1 MANFKYKAINSEG
14 QRIEGSQS
22 ADSESQVR
30 EMLLSNQ
37 YYPLSIEKEN
47 SKNKSSFSFDRK
59 VKLKDIAVFCRQFY
73 VMLDSGLSIG
83 KTLNI
88 LIEQGEKPKLREA
101 LIGVNSDIKRG
112 ETLASSMG
120 KRKDVFPKLL
130 TSMIDAGERSGN
142 LDIILKRMAE
152 YYEKET
158 KIRGKIKSAMIYPI
172 VLGVVAIIAITF
184 ILTFVMPTFVQMFEE
199 NNVELPMS
207 TKMVL
212 GTSKMLGKYGV
223 IFFLVLVIGIILL
236 GKYLKGEE
244 GQYKLSVI
252 NLKLPVIKKLTQK
265 IVVSRFTRTM
275 GIVSSSGM
283 SLVTSL
289 EIVASV
295 VGNKIAEK
303 ELLKVKE
310 KVLKGEGLGDSIMN
324 IKIFPPML
332 ASMVKVGEEAGSL
345 DSILDKTADFYDD
358 ELEREIQTATA
369 LIEPVMIVIMGVIIG
384 FLLISILTP
393 MFKMYKLHI
402 ILRRKTNEYKKTK

>member
-1 MANFKYKAINSEG
+1 MAIFKYKAINSEG

-47 SKNKSSFSFDRK
+47 SKSKSSFSFNRK

-83 KTLNI
+83 KALNI
-88 LIEQGEKPKLREA
+88 LIEQGEKPKIREA
-101 LIGVNSDIKRG
+101 LIGVNGDLKRG
-112 ETLASSMG
+112 ETLANSMR
-120 KRKDVFPKLL
+120 KRKDVFPNLL

-199 NNVELPMS
+199 NNVDLPTS

-212 GTSKMLGKYGV
+212 GTSKMLGKYGII
-223 IFFLVLVIGIILL
+223 IFLILVTAIILL
-236 GKYLKGEE
+236 GKYLKSEE
-244 GQYKLSVI
+244 GQYKLSII
-252 NLKLPVIKKLTQK
+252 NLKIPVIKKLTQK
-265 IVVSRFTRTM
+265 IIVSRFTRTM

-310 KVLKGEGLGDSIMN
+310 KVLKGEGLGDSIMK

-369 LIEPVMIVIMGVIIG
+369 LIEPAMIVLMGVIIG
-384 FLLISILTP
+384 FLLIAILTP
-393 MFKMYKLHI
+393 MFKMYNSI
-402 ILRRKTNEYKKTK
+402 G

>member
-14 QRIEGSQS
+14 QRVEGSQS

-47 SKNKSSFSFDRK
+47 SKNKISFSFNRK

-83 KTLNI
+83 KALNI
-88 LIEQGEKPKLREA
+88 LIEQGEKPKIREA
-101 LIGVNSDIKRG
+101 LIGVNGDLKRG
-112 ETLASSMG
+112 ETLASSMR
-120 KRKDVFPKLL
+120 KRKDVFPNLL

-142 LDIILKRMAE
+142 LDIILKRMSE

-199 NNVELPMS
+199 NNVDLPMS

-212 GTSKMLGKYGV
+212 GTSKMLGKYGII
-223 IFFLVLVIGIILL
+223 IFLILVTAIILL
-236 GKYLKGEE
+236 GKYLKSEE
-244 GQYKLSVI
+244 GQYKLSII
-252 NLKLPVIKKLTQK
+252 NLKIPVIKKLTQK
-265 IVVSRFTRTM
+265 IIVSRFTRTM

-310 KVLKGEGLGDSIMN
+310 KVLKGEGLGDSIMK

-369 LIEPVMIVIMGVIIG
+369 LIEPAMIVVMGIIIG

-393 MFKMYKLHI
+393 MFKMYNSI
-402 ILRRKTNEYKKTK
+402 G

>member
-47 SKNKSSFSFDRK
+47 SKNKSSFSFNRK

-83 KTLNI
+83 KALNI
-88 LIEQGEKPKLREA
+88 LIEQGEKPKIREA
-101 LIGVNSDIKRG
+101 LIGVNGDLKRG
-112 ETLASSMG
+112 ETLASSMR
-120 KRKDVFPKLL
+120 KRKDVFPNLL

-142 LDIILKRMAE
+142 LDIILKRMSE

-199 NNVELPMS
+199 NNVDLPMS

-212 GTSKMLGKYGV
+212 GTSKMLGKYGII
-223 IFFLVLVIGIILL
+223 IFLILVTAIILL
-236 GKYLKGEE
+236 GKYLKSEE
-244 GQYKLSVI
+244 GQYKLSII
-252 NLKLPVIKKLTQK
+252 NLKIPVIKKLTQK
-265 IVVSRFTRTM
+265 IIVSRFTRTM

-310 KVLKGEGLGDSIMN
+310 KVLKGEGLGDSIMK

-369 LIEPVMIVIMGVIIG
+369 LIEPAMIVVMGIIIG

-393 MFKMYKLHI
+393 MFKMYNSI
-402 ILRRKTNEYKKTK
+402 S

>member
-1 MANFKYKAINSEG
+1 MAIFKYKAINSEG

-22 ADSESQVR
+22 ADSESQIR

-47 SKNKSSFSFDRK
+47 SKSKKSFSFNSK

-83 KTLNI
+83 KALNI
-88 LIEQGEKPKLREA
+88 LIEQGEKPKIREA
-101 LIGVNSDIKRG
+101 LIGVNGDLKRG
-112 ETLASSMG
+112 ETLANSMR
-120 KRKDVFPKLL
+120 KRKDVFPNLL

-199 NNVELPMS
+199 NNVDLPTS

-212 GTSKMLGKYGV
+212 GTSKMLGKYGII
-223 IFFLVLVIGIILL
+223 IFLILVTAIILL
-236 GKYLKGEE
+236 GKYLKSEE

-252 NLKLPVIKKLTQK
+252 NLKIPVIKKLTQK
-265 IVVSRFTRTM
+265 IIVSRFTRTM

-332 ASMVKVGEEAGSL
+332 ASMVKIGEEAGSL

-358 ELEREIQTATA
+358 ELEREIKTATA
-369 LIEPVMIVIMGVIIG
+369 LIEPSMIVLMGIIIG

-393 MFKMYKLHI
+393 MFKMYNSI
-402 ILRRKTNEYKKTK
+402 S

>member
-1 MANFKYKAINSEG
+1 MAIFKYKAINSEG

-22 ADSESQVR
+22 ADSESQIR

-47 SKNKSSFSFDRK
+47 SKSKKSFSFNSK

-83 KTLNI
+83 KALNI
-88 LIEQGEKPKLREA
+88 LIEQCEKPKLREA
-101 LIGVNSDIKRG
+101 LIGVNGELKRG
-112 ETLASSMG
+112 ETLASSMR
-120 KRKDVFPKLL
+120 KRKDVFPNLL

-199 NNVELPMS
+199 NNVDLPMS

-212 GTSKMLGKYGV
+212 GTSKMLGKYGII
-223 IFFLVLVIGIILL
+223 IFLILVTAITLL
-236 GKYLKGEE
+236 GKYLKSEE
-244 GQYKLSVI
+244 GQYKLSSI
-252 NLKLPVIKKLTQK
+252 NLKIPVIKKLTQK
-265 IVVSRFTRTM
+265 IIVSRFTRTM

-283 SLVTSL
+283 SLVTSI

-295 VGNKIAEK
+295 VGNKIAER

-332 ASMVKVGEEAGSL
+332 ASMVKIGEEAGSL

-358 ELEREIQTATA
+358 ELEREIKTATA
-369 LIEPVMIVIMGVIIG
+369 LIEPSMIVLMGIIIG

-393 MFKMYKLHI
+393 MFKMYNSI
-402 ILRRKTNEYKKTK
+402 S

>member
-47 SKNKSSFSFDRK
+47 SKNKISFSFNRK
-59 VKLKDIAVFCRQFY
+59 VKLKDIAIFCRQFY

-83 KTLNI
+83 KALNI
-88 LIEQGEKPKLREA
+88 LIEQGEKPKVREA
-101 LIGVNSDIKRG
+101 LIGVNGDLKRG
-112 ETLASSMG
+112 ETLANSMR
-120 KRKDVFPKLL
+120 KRKDVFPNLL

-199 NNVELPMS
+199 NNVDLPMS

-212 GTSKMLGKYGV
+212 GTSKMLGKYGII
-223 IFFLVLVIGIILL
+223 IFLILVTAIILL
-236 GKYLKGEE
+236 GKYLKSEE
-244 GQYKLSVI
+244 GQYKLSII
-252 NLKLPVIKKLTQK
+252 NLKIPVIKKLTQK
-265 IVVSRFTRTM
+265 IIVSRFTRTM

-369 LIEPVMIVIMGVIIG
+369 LIEPAMIVVMGIIIG

-393 MFKMYKLHI
+393 MFKMYNSI
-402 ILRRKTNEYKKTK
+402 G

>member
-212 GTSKMLGKYGV
+212 GTSKMLGKYGI
-223 IFFLVLVIGIILL
+223 IFFLVLVIEIILL
-236 GKYLKGEE
+236 GKYLKSEE

-252 NLKLPVIKKLTQK
+252 NLKLPLIKKLTQK

-369 LIEPVMIVIMGVIIG
+369 LIEPAMIVIMGVIIG

-393 MFKMYKLHI
+393 MFKMYNSI
-402 ILRRKTNEYKKTK
+402 S

>member
-22 ADSESQVR
+22 ADSENQIR

-47 SKNKSSFSFDRK
+47 SKSKKSFSFNSK

-83 KTLNI
+83 KALNI
-88 LIEQGEKPKLREA
+88 LIEQCEKPKLREA
-101 LIGVNSDIKRG
+101 LIGVNGDLKRG
-112 ETLASSMG
+112 ETLASSMR
-120 KRKDVFPKLL
+120 KRKDVFPNLL

-199 NNVELPMS
+199 NNVDLPMS

-212 GTSKMLGKYGV
+212 ETSKVLGKYGII
-223 IFFLVLVIGIILL
+223 IFLILVTAIILL
-236 GKYLKGEE
+236 GKYLKSEE
-244 GQYKLSVI
+244 GQYKLSSI
-252 NLKLPVIKKLTQK
+252 NLKIPVIKKLTQK
-265 IVVSRFTRTM
+265 IIVSRFTRTM

-283 SLVTSL
+283 SLVTSI

-310 KVLKGEGLGDSIMN
+310 KVLKGEGLGDSIIN

-332 ASMVKVGEEAGSL
+332 ASMVKIGEEAGSL

-358 ELEREIQTATA
+358 ELEREIKTATA
-369 LIEPVMIVIMGVIIG
+369 LIEPSMIVLMGIIIG

-393 MFKMYKLHI
+393 MFKMYNSI
-402 ILRRKTNEYKKTK
+402 S

>member
-1 MANFKYKAINSEG
+1 MAIFKYKAINSEG

-22 ADSESQVR
+22 ADSESQIR

-47 SKNKSSFSFDRK
+47 SKSKKSFSFNSK

-83 KTLNI
+83 KALNI
-88 LIEQGEKPKLREA
+88 LIEQCEKPKLREA
-101 LIGVNSDIKRG
+101 LIGVNGELKRG
-112 ETLASSMG
+112 ETLASSMR
-120 KRKDVFPKLL
+120 KRKDVFPNLL

-142 LDIILKRMAE
+142 LDIILKRMTE

-199 NNVELPMS
+199 NNVDLPMS

-212 GTSKMLGKYGV
+212 ETSKVLGKYGII
-223 IFFLVLVIGIILL
+223 IFLILVTAIILL
-236 GKYLKGEE
+236 GKYLKSEE
-244 GQYKLSVI
+244 GQYKLSSI
-252 NLKLPVIKKLTQK
+252 NLKIPVIKKLTQK
-265 IVVSRFTRTM
+265 IIVSRFTRTM

-283 SLVTSL
+283 SLVTSI

-295 VGNKIAEK
+295 VGNKIAEN

-332 ASMVKVGEEAGSL
+332 ASMVKIGEEAGSL

-358 ELEREIQTATA
+358 ELEREIKTATA
-369 LIEPVMIVIMGVIIG
+369 LIEPSMIVLMGIIIG

-393 MFKMYKLHI
+393 MFKMYNSI
-402 ILRRKTNEYKKTK
+402 S

>member
-47 SKNKSSFSFDRK
+47 SKNKISFSFNRK
-59 VKLKDIAVFCRQFY
+59 VKLKDIAIFCRQFY

-83 KTLNI
+83 KALNI
-88 LIEQGEKPKLREA
+88 LIEQGEKPKIREA
-101 LIGVNSDIKRG
+101 LIGVNGDLKRG
-112 ETLASSMG
+112 ETLASSMR
-120 KRKDVFPKLL
+120 KRKDVFPNLL

-142 LDIILKRMAE
+142 LDIILKRMSE

-199 NNVELPMS
+199 NNVDLPMS

-212 GTSKMLGKYGV
+212 GTSKMLGKYGII
-223 IFFLVLVIGIILL
+223 IFLILVTAIILL
-236 GKYLKGEE
+236 GKYLKSEE
-244 GQYKLSVI
+244 GQYKLSSI
-252 NLKLPVIKKLTQK
+252 NLKIPVIKKLTQK
-265 IVVSRFTRTM
+265 IIVSRFTRTM

-310 KVLKGEGLGDSIMN
+310 KVLKGEGLGDSIMK

-369 LIEPVMIVIMGVIIG
+369 LIEPAMIVVMGIIIG

-393 MFKMYKLHI
+393 MFKMYNSI
-402 ILRRKTNEYKKTK
+402 S

>member
-1 MANFKYKAINSEG
+1 MAIFKYKAINSEG

-22 ADSESQVR
+22 ADSESQIR

-47 SKNKSSFSFDRK
+47 SKNKISFSFNRK
-59 VKLKDIAVFCRQFY
+59 VKLKDIAIFCRQFY

-83 KTLNI
+83 KALNI
-88 LIEQGEKPKLREA
+88 LIEQCEKPKLREA
-101 LIGVNSDIKRG
+101 LIGVNGELKRG
-112 ETLASSMG
+112 ETLASSMR
-120 KRKDVFPKLL
+120 KRKDVFPNLL

-199 NNVELPMS
+199 NNVDLPMS

-212 GTSKMLGKYGV
+212 GTSKMLGKYGII
-223 IFFLVLVIGIILL
+223 IFLILVTAIILL
-236 GKYLKGEE
+236 GKYLKSEE
-244 GQYKLSVI
+244 GQYKLSII
-252 NLKLPVIKKLTQK
+252 NLKIPVIKKLTQK
-265 IVVSRFTRTM
+265 IIVSRFTRTM

-283 SLVTSL
+283 SLVTSI

-332 ASMVKVGEEAGSL
+332 ASMVKIGEEAGSL

-358 ELEREIQTATA
+358 ELEREIKTATA
-369 LIEPVMIVIMGVIIG
+369 LIEPSMIVLMGIIIG

-393 MFKMYKLHI
+393 MFKMYNSI
-402 ILRRKTNEYKKTK
+402 S

>member
-47 SKNKSSFSFDRK
+47 SKNKISFSFNRK
-59 VKLKDIAVFCRQFY
+59 VKLKDIAIFCRQFY

-83 KTLNI
+83 KALNI
-88 LIEQGEKPKLREA
+88 LIEQGEKPKIREA
-101 LIGVNSDIKRG
+101 LIGVNGDLKRG
-112 ETLASSMG
+112 ETLASSMR
-120 KRKDVFPKLL
+120 KRKDVFPNLL

-172 VLGVVAIIAITF
+172 VLGVIAIIAITF

-199 NNVELPMS
+199 NNVDLPMS

-212 GTSKMLGKYGV
+212 GTSKMLGKYGII
-223 IFFLVLVIGIILL
+223 IFLILVTAIILL
-236 GKYLKGEE
+236 GKYLKSEE
-244 GQYKLSVI
+244 GQYKLSII
-252 NLKLPVIKKLTQK
+252 NLKIPVIKKLTQK
-265 IVVSRFTRTM
+265 IIVSRFTRTM
-275 GIVSSSGM
+275 GIVSSSGI

-310 KVLKGEGLGDSIMN
+310 KVLKGEGLGDSIMK

-369 LIEPVMIVIMGVIIG
+369 LIEPAMIVVMGIIIG

-393 MFKMYKLHI
+393 MFKMYNSI
-402 ILRRKTNEYKKTK
+402 G

>member
-1 MANFKYKAINSEG
+1 MAIFKYKAINSEG

-22 ADSESQVR
+22 ADSESQIR

-47 SKNKSSFSFDRK
+47 SKSKKSFSFNSK

-83 KTLNI
+83 KALNI
-88 LIEQGEKPKLREA
+88 LIEQCEKPKLREA
-101 LIGVNSDIKRG
+101 LIGVNGELKRG
-112 ETLASSMG
+112 ETLASSMR
-120 KRKDVFPKLL
+120 KRKDVFPNLL

-142 LDIILKRMAE
+142 LDIILKRMAD

-199 NNVELPMS
+199 NNVDLPMS

-212 GTSKMLGKYGV
+212 GTSKMLGKYGII
-223 IFFLVLVIGIILL
+223 IFLILATAIILL
-236 GKYLKGEE
+236 GKYLKSEE
-244 GQYKLSVI
+244 GQYKLSSI
-252 NLKLPVIKKLTQK
+252 NLKIPVIKKLTQK
-265 IVVSRFTRTM
+265 IIVSRFTRTM

-283 SLVTSL
+283 SLVTSI

-332 ASMVKVGEEAGSL
+332 ASMVKIGEEAGSL

-358 ELEREIQTATA
+358 ELEREIKTATA
-369 LIEPVMIVIMGVIIG
+369 LIEPSMIVLMGIIIG

-393 MFKMYKLHI
+393 MFKMYNSI
-402 ILRRKTNEYKKTK
+402 S

>member
-101 LIGVNSDIKRG
+101 LIGVNADIKRG

-212 GTSKMLGKYGV
+212 GTSKMLGKYGI

-236 GKYLKGEE
+236 GKYLKSEE

-358 ELEREIQTATA
+358 ELEREIQTVTA
-369 LIEPVMIVIMGVIIG
+369 LIEPAMIVIMGVIIG

-393 MFKMYKLHI
+393 MFKMYNSI
-402 ILRRKTNEYKKTK
+402 G

>member
-47 SKNKSSFSFDRK
+47 SKSKSSFSFNRK

-83 KTLNI
+83 KALNI

-101 LIGVNSDIKRG
+101 LIGVNGDLKRG
-112 ETLASSMG
+112 ETLANSMR
-120 KRKDVFPKLL
+120 KRKDVFPNLL

-199 NNVELPMS
+199 NNVDLPTS

-212 GTSKMLGKYGV
+212 GTSKMLGKYGII
-223 IFFLVLVIGIILL
+223 IFLILVTAIILL
-236 GKYLKGEE
+236 GKYLKSEE

-252 NLKLPVIKKLTQK
+252 NLKIPVIKKLTQK
-265 IVVSRFTRTM
+265 IIVSRFTRTM

-310 KVLKGEGLGDSIMN
+310 KVLKGEGLGDSIMK

-332 ASMVKVGEEAGSL
+332 ASMVKIGEEAGSL

-369 LIEPVMIVIMGVIIG
+369 LIEPAMIVLMGVIIG

-393 MFKMYKLHI
+393 MFKMYNSI
-402 ILRRKTNEYKKTK
+402 G

>member
-47 SKNKSSFSFDRK
+47 SKGKSSLSFNRK

-83 KTLNI
+83 KALNI

-101 LIGVNSDIKRG
+101 LIGVNGDLKRG
-112 ETLASSMG
+112 ETLANSMR
-120 KRKDVFPKLL
+120 KRKDVFPNLL

-199 NNVELPMS
+199 NNVDLPTS

-212 GTSKMLGKYGV
+212 GTSKMLGKYGII
-223 IFFLVLVIGIILL
+223 IFLILVTAIILL
-236 GKYLKGEE
+236 GKYLKSEE

-252 NLKLPVIKKLTQK
+252 NLKIPVIKKLTQK
-265 IVVSRFTRTM
+265 IIVSRFTRTM

-332 ASMVKVGEEAGSL
+332 ASMVKIGEEAGSL

-358 ELEREIQTATA
+358 ELEREIKTATA
-369 LIEPVMIVIMGVIIG
+369 LIEPSMIVLMGIIIG

-393 MFKMYKLHI
+393 MFKMYNSI
-402 ILRRKTNEYKKTK
+402 S

>member
-1 MANFKYKAINSEG
+1 MAIFKYKAINSEG

-22 ADSESQVR
+22 ADSESQIR

-47 SKNKSSFSFDRK
+47 SKSKKSFSFNSK

-83 KTLNI
+83 KALNI
-88 LIEQGEKPKLREA
+88 LIEQCEKPKLREA
-101 LIGVNSDIKRG
+101 LIGVNGELKRG
-112 ETLASSMG
+112 ETIASSMR
-120 KRKDVFPKLL
+120 KRKDVFPNLL

-199 NNVELPMS
+199 NNVDLPMS

-212 GTSKMLGKYGV
+212 GTSKMLGKYGII
-223 IFFLVLVIGIILL
+223 IFLILVTAIILL
-236 GKYLKGEE
+236 GKYLKSEE
-244 GQYKLSVI
+244 GQYKLSSI
-252 NLKLPVIKKLTQK
+252 NLKIPVIKKLTQK
-265 IVVSRFTRTM
+265 IIVSRFTRTM

-283 SLVTSL
+283 SLVTSI

-332 ASMVKVGEEAGSL
+332 ASMVKIGEEAGSL

-358 ELEREIQTATA
+358 ELEREIKTATA
-369 LIEPVMIVIMGVIIG
+369 LIEPSMIVLMGIIIG

-393 MFKMYKLHI
+393 MFKMYNSI
-402 ILRRKTNEYKKTK
+402 S

>member
-47 SKNKSSFSFDRK
+47 SKNKISFSFNRK
-59 VKLKDIAVFCRQFY
+59 VKLKDIAIFCRQFY

-83 KTLNI
+83 KALNI
-88 LIEQGEKPKLREA
+88 LIEQGEKPKIREA
-101 LIGVNSDIKRG
+101 LIGVNGDLKRG
-112 ETLASSMG
+112 ETLASSMR
-120 KRKDVFPKLL
+120 KRKDVFPNLL

-199 NNVELPMS
+199 NNVDLPMS

-212 GTSKMLGKYGV
+212 ETSKVLGKYGII
-223 IFFLVLVIGIILL
+223 IFLILVTAIILL
-236 GKYLKGEE
+236 GKYLKSEE
-244 GQYKLSVI
+244 GQYKLSSI
-252 NLKLPVIKKLTQK
+252 NLKIPVIKKLTQK
-265 IVVSRFTRTM
+265 IIVSRFTRTM

-283 SLVTSL
+283 SLVTSI

-295 VGNKIAEK
+295 VGNKIAEN

-310 KVLKGEGLGDSIMN
+310 KVLKGEGLGDSIMK

-369 LIEPVMIVIMGVIIG
+369 LIEPAMIVVMGIIIG

-393 MFKMYKLHI
+393 MFKMYNSI
-402 ILRRKTNEYKKTK
+402 G

>member
-1 MANFKYKAINSEG
+1 MAIFKYKAINSEG

-22 ADSESQVR
+22 ADSESQIR

-47 SKNKSSFSFDRK
+47 SKSKKSFSFNSK

-83 KTLNI
+83 KALNI
-88 LIEQGEKPKLREA
+88 LIEQCEKPKLREA
-101 LIGVNSDIKRG
+101 LIGVNGELKRG
-112 ETLASSMG
+112 ETLASSMR
-120 KRKDVFPKLL
+120 KRKDVFPNLL

-152 YYEKET
+152 DYEKKT

-199 NNVELPMS
+199 NNVDLPMS

-212 GTSKMLGKYGV
+212 ETSKVLGKYGII
-223 IFFLVLVIGIILL
+223 IFLILVTAIILL
-236 GKYLKGEE
+236 GKYLKSEE
-244 GQYKLSVI
+244 GQYKLSSI
-252 NLKLPVIKKLTQK
+252 NLKIPVIKKLTQK
-265 IVVSRFTRTM
+265 IIVSRFTRTM

-283 SLVTSL
+283 SLVTSI

-332 ASMVKVGEEAGSL
+332 ASMVKIGEEAGSL

-358 ELEREIQTATA
+358 ELEREIKTATA
-369 LIEPVMIVIMGVIIG
+369 LIEPSMIVLMGIIIG

-393 MFKMYKLHI
+393 MFKMYNSI
-402 ILRRKTNEYKKTK
+402 S

>member
-47 SKNKSSFSFDRK
+47 SKNKISFSFNRK
-59 VKLKDIAVFCRQFY
+59 VKLKDIAIFCRQFY

-83 KTLNI
+83 KALNI
-88 LIEQGEKPKLREA
+88 LIEQGEKPKIREA
-101 LIGVNSDIKRG
+101 LIGVNGDLKRG
-112 ETLASSMG
+112 ETLASSMR
-120 KRKDVFPKLL
+120 KRKDVFPNLL

-142 LDIILKRMAE
+142 LDIILKRMSE

-199 NNVELPMS
+199 NNVDLPMS

-212 GTSKMLGKYGV
+212 GTSKMLGKYGII
-223 IFFLVLVIGIILL
+223 IFLILVTAIILL
-236 GKYLKGEE
+236 GKYLKSEE
-244 GQYKLSVI
+244 GQYKLSII
-252 NLKLPVIKKLTQK
+252 NLKIPVIKKLTQK
-265 IVVSRFTRTM
+265 IIVSRFTRTM

-310 KVLKGEGLGDSIMN
+310 KVLKGEGLGDSIMK

-369 LIEPVMIVIMGVIIG
+369 LIEPAMIVVMGIIIG

-393 MFKMYKLHI
+393 MFKMYNSI
-402 ILRRKTNEYKKTK
+402 S

>member
-1 MANFKYKAINSEG
+1 MAIFKYKAINSEG

-22 ADSESQVR
+22 ADSESQIR

-47 SKNKSSFSFDRK
+47 SKSKKSFSFNSK

-83 KTLNI
+83 KALNI
-88 LIEQGEKPKLREA
+88 LIEQCEKPKLREA
-101 LIGVNSDIKRG
+101 LIGVNGELKRG
-112 ETLASSMG
+112 ETLASSMR
-120 KRKDVFPKLL
+120 KRKDVFPNLL

-199 NNVELPMS
+199 NNVDLPMS

-212 GTSKMLGKYGV
+212 ETSKMLGKYGII
-223 IFFLVLVIGIILL
+223 IFLILVTAIILL
-236 GKYLKGEE
+236 GKYLKSEE
-244 GQYKLSVI
+244 GQYKLSSI
-252 NLKLPVIKKLTQK
+252 NLKIPVIKKLTQK
-265 IVVSRFTRTM
+265 IIVSRFTRTM

-283 SLVTSL
+283 SLVTSI

-310 KVLKGEGLGDSIMN
+310 KVLKGEGFGDSIMN

-332 ASMVKVGEEAGSL
+332 ASMVKIGEEAGSL

-358 ELEREIQTATA
+358 ELEREIKTATA
-369 LIEPVMIVIMGVIIG
+369 LIEPSMIVLMGIIIG

-393 MFKMYKLHI
+393 MFKMYNSI
-402 ILRRKTNEYKKTK
+402 S

>member
-47 SKNKSSFSFDRK
+47 SKSKSSFSFNRK

-83 KTLNI
+83 KALNI
-88 LIEQGEKPKLREA
+88 LIEQGEKPKLKEA
-101 LIGVNSDIKRG
+101 LIGVNGDLKRG
-112 ETLASSMG
+112 ETLASSMR
-120 KRKDVFPKLL
+120 KRKDVFPNLL

-212 GTSKMLGKYGV
+212 GTSKMLGKYGII
-223 IFFLVLVIGIILL
+223 IFLILVTAIILL
-236 GKYLKGEE
+236 GKYLKSEE

-252 NLKLPVIKKLTQK
+252 NLKIPVIKKLTQK
-265 IVVSRFTRTM
+265 IIVSRFTRTM

-283 SLVTSL
+283 SLVSSL

-310 KVLKGEGLGDSIMN
+310 KVLKGEGLGDSIMK

-369 LIEPVMIVIMGVIIG
+369 LIEPIMIVIMGIIIG

-393 MFKMYKLHI
+393 MFTMYNSI
-402 ILRRKTNEYKKTK
+402 G

>member
-1 MANFKYKAINSEG
+1 MAIFKYKAINSEG

-22 ADSESQVR
+22 ADSESQIR

-47 SKNKSSFSFDRK
+47 SKSKKSFSFNSK

-83 KTLNI
+83 KALNI
-88 LIEQGEKPKLREA
+88 LIEQCEKPKLREA
-101 LIGVNSDIKRG
+101 LIGVNGDLKRG
-112 ETLASSMG
+112 ETLASSMR
-120 KRKDVFPKLL
+120 KRKDVFPNLL

-199 NNVELPMS
+199 NNVDLPMS

-212 GTSKMLGKYGV
+212 ETSKVLGKYGII
-223 IFFLVLVIGIILL
+223 IFLILVTAIILL
-236 GKYLKGEE
+236 GKYLKSEE
-244 GQYKLSVI
+244 GQYKLSSI
-252 NLKLPVIKKLTQK
+252 NLKIPVIKKLTQK
-265 IVVSRFTRTM
+265 IIVSRFTRTM

-283 SLVTSL
+283 SLVTSI

-295 VGNKIAEK
+295 VGNKIAEN

-332 ASMVKVGEEAGSL
+332 ASMVKIGEEAGSL

-369 LIEPVMIVIMGVIIG
+369 LIEPAMIVLMGVIIG

-393 MFKMYKLHI
+393 MFKMYNSI
-402 ILRRKTNEYKKTK
+402 

>member
-1 MANFKYKAINSEG
+1 MAIFKYKAINSEG

-22 ADSESQVR
+22 ADSESQIR

-47 SKNKSSFSFDRK
+47 SKSKKSFSFNSK

-83 KTLNI
+83 KALNI
-88 LIEQGEKPKLREA
+88 LIEQCEKPKLREA
-101 LIGVNSDIKRG
+101 LIGVNGELKRG
-112 ETLASSMG
+112 ETLASSMR
-120 KRKDVFPKLL
+120 KRKDVFPNLL

-199 NNVELPMS
+199 NNVDLPMS

-212 GTSKMLGKYGV
+212 ETSKVLGKYGII
-223 IFFLVLVIGIILL
+223 IFLILVTAIILL
-236 GKYLKGEE
+236 GKYLKSEE
-244 GQYKLSVI
+244 GQYKLSSI
-252 NLKLPVIKKLTQK
+252 NLKIPVIKKLTQK
-265 IVVSRFTRTM
+265 IIVSRFTRTM

-283 SLVTSL
+283 SLVTSI

-310 KVLKGEGLGDSIMN
+310 KVLKGEGLGDSIIN

-332 ASMVKVGEEAGSL
+332 ASMVKIGEEAGSL

-358 ELEREIQTATA
+358 ELEREIKTATA
-369 LIEPVMIVIMGVIIG
+369 LIEPSMIVLMGIIIG

-393 MFKMYKLHI
+393 MFKMYNSI
-402 ILRRKTNEYKKTK
+402 S

>member
-47 SKNKSSFSFDRK
+47 SKGKSSLSFNRK

-83 KTLNI
+83 KALNI

-101 LIGVNSDIKRG
+101 LIGVNGDLKRG
-112 ETLASSMG
+112 ETLANSMR
-120 KRKDVFPKLL
+120 KRKDVFPNLL

-199 NNVELPMS
+199 NNVDLPTS

-212 GTSKMLGKYGV
+212 GTSKMLGKYGII
-223 IFFLVLVIGIILL
+223 IFLILVTAIILL
-236 GKYLKGEE
+236 GKYLKSEE

-252 NLKLPVIKKLTQK
+252 NLKIPVIKKLTQK
-265 IVVSRFTRTM
+265 IIVSRFTRTM

-369 LIEPVMIVIMGVIIG
+369 LIEPAMIVVMGVIIG

-393 MFKMYKLHI
+393 MFKMYNSI
-402 ILRRKTNEYKKTK
+402 G

>member
-47 SKNKSSFSFDRK
+47 SKSKSSFSFNRK

-83 KTLNI
+83 KALNI
-88 LIEQGEKPKLREA
+88 LIEQGEKPKVREA
-101 LIGVNSDIKRG
+101 LIGVNGDLKRG
-112 ETLASSMG
+112 ETLANSMR
-120 KRKDVFPKLL
+120 KRKDVFPNLL

-199 NNVELPMS
+199 NNVDLPMS

-212 GTSKMLGKYGV
+212 GTSKMLGKYGII
-223 IFFLVLVIGIILL
+223 IFLILVTAIILL
-236 GKYLKGEE
+236 GKYLKSEE

-252 NLKLPVIKKLTQK
+252 NLKIPVINKLTQK
-265 IVVSRFTRTM
+265 IIVSRFTRTM

-310 KVLKGEGLGDSIMN
+310 KVLKGEGLGDSIMK

-369 LIEPVMIVIMGVIIG
+369 LIEPAMIVLMGVIIG

-393 MFKMYKLHI
+393 MFKMYNSI
-402 ILRRKTNEYKKTK
+402 G

>member
-212 GTSKMLGKYGV
+212 GTSKMLGNYGI

-236 GKYLKGEE
+236 GKYLKSEE

-358 ELEREIQTATA
+358 ELEREIQTVTA
-369 LIEPVMIVIMGVIIG
+369 LIEPAMIVIMGVIIG

-393 MFKMYKLHI
+393 MFKMYNSI
-402 ILRRKTNEYKKTK
+402 G

>member
-47 SKNKSSFSFDRK
+47 SKSKSSFSFNRK

-83 KTLNI
+83 KALNI
-88 LIEQGEKPKLREA
+88 LIEQGEKPKIRDA
-101 LIGVNSDIKRG
+101 LIGVNGDLKRG
-112 ETLASSMG
+112 ETLANSMR
-120 KRKDVFPKLL
+120 KRKDVFPNLL

-184 ILTFVMPTFVQMFEE
+184 IITFVMPTFVQMFEE
-199 NNVELPMS
+199 NNVDLPTS

-212 GTSKMLGKYGV
+212 GTSKMLGKYGII
-223 IFFLVLVIGIILL
+223 IFLILVTAIILL
-236 GKYLKGEE
+236 GKYLKSEE
-244 GQYKLSVI
+244 GQYKLSII
-252 NLKLPVIKKLTQK
+252 NLKIPVIKKLTQK
-265 IVVSRFTRTM
+265 IIVSRFTRTM

-310 KVLKGEGLGDSIMN
+310 KVLKGEGLGDSIMK

-369 LIEPVMIVIMGVIIG
+369 LIEPAMIVVMGVIIG

-393 MFKMYKLHI
+393 MFKMYNSI
-402 ILRRKTNEYKKTK
+402 G

>member
-1 MANFKYKAINSEG
+1 MAIFKYKAINSEG

-22 ADSESQVR
+22 ADSENQIR

-47 SKNKSSFSFDRK
+47 SKSKKSFSFNSK

-83 KTLNI
+83 KALNI
-88 LIEQGEKPKLREA
+88 LIEQCEKPKLREA
-101 LIGVNSDIKRG
+101 LIGVNGELKRG
-112 ETLASSMG
+112 ETLASSMR
-120 KRKDVFPKLL
+120 KRKDVFPNLL

-212 GTSKMLGKYGV
+212 GTSKMLGKYGII
-223 IFFLVLVIGIILL
+223 IFLILVTAIILL
-236 GKYLKGEE
+236 GKYLKSEE
-244 GQYKLSVI
+244 GQYKLSSI
-252 NLKLPVIKKLTQK
+252 NLKIPVIKKLTQK
-265 IVVSRFTRTM
+265 IIVSRFTRTM

-283 SLVTSL
+283 SLVTSI

-295 VGNKIAEK
+295 VGNKIAER

-332 ASMVKVGEEAGSL
+332 ASMVKIGEEAGSL
-345 DSILDKTADFYDD
+345 DSILDKIADFYDD
-358 ELEREIQTATA
+358 ELEREIKTATA
-369 LIEPVMIVIMGVIIG
+369 LIEPSMIVLMGIIIG

-393 MFKMYKLHI
+393 MFKMYNSI
-402 ILRRKTNEYKKTK
+402 S

>member
-1 MANFKYKAINSEG
+1 MAIFKYKAINSEG

-22 ADSESQVR
+22 ADSESQIR

-47 SKNKSSFSFDRK
+47 SKSKKSFSFNSK

-83 KTLNI
+83 KALNI
-88 LIEQGEKPKLREA
+88 LIEQCEKPKLREA
-101 LIGVNSDIKRG
+101 LIGVNGELKRG
-112 ETLASSMG
+112 ETLASSMR
-120 KRKDVFPKLL
+120 KRKDVFPNLL

-142 LDIILKRMAE
+142 LDIILKRMSE

-172 VLGVVAIIAITF
+172 VIGVVAIISITF

-199 NNVELPMS
+199 NNVDLPMS

-212 GTSKMLGKYGV
+212 ETSKVLGKYGII
-223 IFFLVLVIGIILL
+223 IFLILVTAIILL
-236 GKYLKGEE
+236 GKYLKSEE
-244 GQYKLSVI
+244 GQYKLSSI
-252 NLKLPVIKKLTQK
+252 NLKIPVIKKLTQK
-265 IVVSRFTRTM
+265 IIVSRFTRTM

-283 SLVTSL
+283 SLVTSI

-332 ASMVKVGEEAGSL
+332 ASMVKIGEEAGSL

-358 ELEREIQTATA
+358 ELEREIKTATA
-369 LIEPVMIVIMGVIIG
+369 LIEPIMIVLMGIIIG

-393 MFKMYKLHI
+393 MFTMYNSI
-402 ILRRKTNEYKKTK
+402 G

>member
-47 SKNKSSFSFDRK
+47 SKNKSSFSFNRK

-83 KTLNI
+83 KALNI
-88 LIEQGEKPKLREA
+88 LIEQGEKPKIRDA
-101 LIGVNSDIKRG
+101 LIGVNGDLKRG
-112 ETLASSMG
+112 ETLANSMR
-120 KRKDVFPKLL
+120 KRKDVFPNLL

-199 NNVELPMS
+199 NNVDLPTS

-212 GTSKMLGKYGV
+212 GTSKMLGKYGII
-223 IFFLVLVIGIILL
+223 IFLILVTAIILL
-236 GKYLKGEE
+236 GKYLKSEE

-252 NLKLPVIKKLTQK
+252 NLKIPVIKKLTQK
-265 IVVSRFTRTM
+265 IIVSRFTRTM

-310 KVLKGEGLGDSIMN
+310 KVLKGEGLGDSIMK

-369 LIEPVMIVIMGVIIG
+369 LIEPAMIVIMGVIIG

-393 MFKMYKLHI
+393 MFKMYNSI
-402 ILRRKTNEYKKTK
+402 G

>member
-47 SKNKSSFSFDRK
+47 SKGKSSLSFNRK

-83 KTLNI
+83 KALNI

-101 LIGVNSDIKRG
+101 LIGVNGDLKRG
-112 ETLASSMG
+112 ETLANSMR
-120 KRKDVFPKLL
+120 KRKDVFPNLL

-199 NNVELPMS
+199 NNVDLPTS

-212 GTSKMLGKYGV
+212 GTSKMLGKYGII
-223 IFFLVLVIGIILL
+223 IFLILVTAIILL
-236 GKYLKGEE
+236 GKYLKSEE

-252 NLKLPVIKKLTQK
+252 NLKIPVIKKLTQK
-265 IVVSRFTRTM
+265 IIVSRFTRTM

-369 LIEPVMIVIMGVIIG
+369 LIEPAMIVLMGVIIG

-393 MFKMYKLHI
+393 MFKMYNSI
-402 ILRRKTNEYKKTK
+402 G

>member
-1 MANFKYKAINSEG
+1 MAIFKYKAINSEG

-22 ADSESQVR
+22 ADSENQIR

-47 SKNKSSFSFDRK
+47 SKSKRSFSFNSK

-83 KTLNI
+83 KALNI
-88 LIEQGEKPKLREA
+88 LIEQCEKPKLREA
-101 LIGVNSDIKRG
+101 LIGVNGELKRG
-112 ETLASSMG
+112 ETLASSMR
-120 KRKDVFPKLL
+120 KRKDVFPNLL

-199 NNVELPMS
+199 NNVDLPMS

-212 GTSKMLGKYGV
+212 ETSKVLGKYGII
-223 IFFLVLVIGIILL
+223 IFLILVTAIILL
-236 GKYLKGEE
+236 GKYLKSEE
-244 GQYKLSVI
+244 GQYKLSSI
-252 NLKLPVIKKLTQK
+252 NLKIPVIKKLTQK
-265 IVVSRFTRTM
+265 IIVSRFTRTM

-283 SLVTSL
+283 SLVTSI

-332 ASMVKVGEEAGSL
+332 ASMVKIGEEAGSL

-358 ELEREIQTATA
+358 ELEREIKTATA
-369 LIEPVMIVIMGVIIG
+369 LIEPSMIVLMGIIIG

-393 MFKMYKLHI
+393 MFKMYNSI
-402 ILRRKTNEYKKTK
+402 S

>member
-1 MANFKYKAINSEG
+1 MAIFKYKAINSEG

-22 ADSESQVR
+22 ADSESQIR

-47 SKNKSSFSFDRK
+47 SKSKKSFSFNSK

-83 KTLNI
+83 KALNI
-88 LIEQGEKPKLREA
+88 LIEQCEKPKLREA
-101 LIGVNSDIKRG
+101 LIGVKGELKRG
-112 ETLASSMG
+112 ETLASSMR
-120 KRKDVFPKLL
+120 KRKDVFPNLL

-199 NNVELPMS
+199 NNVDLPMS

-212 GTSKMLGKYGV
+212 GTSKMLGKYGII
-223 IFFLVLVIGIILL
+223 IFLILVTAIILL
-236 GKYLKGEE
+236 GKYLKSEE
-244 GQYKLSVI
+244 GQYKLSSI
-252 NLKLPVIKKLTQK
+252 NLKIPVIKKLTQK
-265 IVVSRFTRTM
+265 IIVSRFTRTM

-283 SLVTSL
+283 SLVTSI

-332 ASMVKVGEEAGSL
+332 ASMVKIGEEAGSL

-358 ELEREIQTATA
+358 ELEREIKTATA
-369 LIEPVMIVIMGVIIG
+369 LIEPSMIVLMGIIIG

-393 MFKMYKLHI
+393 MFKMYNSI
-402 ILRRKTNEYKKTK
+402 S

>member
-88 LIEQGEKPKLREA
+88 LIEQDEKPKLREA

-212 GTSKMLGKYGV
+212 GTSKMLGKYGI

-236 GKYLKGEE
+236 GKYLKSEE

-369 LIEPVMIVIMGVIIG
+369 LIEPAMIVIMGVIIG

-393 MFKMYKLHI
+393 MFKMYNSI
-402 ILRRKTNEYKKTK
+402 S

>member
-130 TSMIDAGERSGN
+130 TSMVDAGERSGN

-212 GTSKMLGKYGV
+212 GTSKMLGKYG
-223 IFFLVLVIGIILL
+223 IIIFLVLVIGIILL
-236 GKYLKGEE
+236 GKYLKSEE

-358 ELEREIQTATA
+358 ELEREIQTVTA
-369 LIEPVMIVIMGVIIG
+369 LIEPAMIVIMGVIIG

-393 MFKMYKLHI
+393 MFKMYNSI
-402 ILRRKTNEYKKTK
+402 G

>member
-1 MANFKYKAINSEG
+1 MAIFKYKAINSEG

-22 ADSESQVR
+22 ADSENQIR

-47 SKNKSSFSFDRK
+47 SKSKKSFSFNSK

-83 KTLNI
+83 KALNI
-88 LIEQGEKPKLREA
+88 LIEQCEKPKLREA
-101 LIGVNSDIKRG
+101 LIGVNGELKRG
-112 ETLASSMG
+112 ETLASSMR
-120 KRKDVFPKLL
+120 KRKDVFPNLL

-199 NNVELPMS
+199 NNVDLPMS

-212 GTSKMLGKYGV
+212 GTSKMLGKYGII
-223 IFFLVLVIGIILL
+223 IFLILVTAIILL
-236 GKYLKGEE
+236 GKYLKSEE
-244 GQYKLSVI
+244 GQYKLSSI
-252 NLKLPVIKKLTQK
+252 NLKIPVIKKLTQK
-265 IVVSRFTRTM
+265 IIVSRFTRTM

-283 SLVTSL
+283 SLVTSI
-289 EIVASV
+289 EIVTSV
-295 VGNKIAEK
+295 VGNKIAER

-332 ASMVKVGEEAGSL
+332 ASMVKIGEEAGSL

-358 ELEREIQTATA
+358 ELEREIKTATA
-369 LIEPVMIVIMGVIIG
+369 LIEPSMIVLMGIIIG

-393 MFKMYKLHI
+393 MFKMYNSI
-402 ILRRKTNEYKKTK
+402 S

>member
-47 SKNKSSFSFDRK
+47 SKNKISFSFNRK

-83 KTLNI
+83 KALNI
-88 LIEQGEKPKLREA
+88 LIEQGEKPKIREA
-101 LIGVNSDIKRG
+101 LIGVNGDLKRG
-112 ETLASSMG
+112 ETLASSMR
-120 KRKDVFPKLL
+120 KRKDVFPNLL

-199 NNVELPMS
+199 NNVDLPMS

-212 GTSKMLGKYGV
+212 GTSKMLGKYGII
-223 IFFLVLVIGIILL
+223 IFLILVTAIILL
-236 GKYLKGEE
+236 GKYLKSEE
-244 GQYKLSVI
+244 GQYKLSII
-252 NLKLPVIKKLTQK
+252 NLKIPVIKKLTQK
-265 IVVSRFTRTM
+265 IIVSRFTRTM

-310 KVLKGEGLGDSIMN
+310 KVLKGEGLGDSIMK

-369 LIEPVMIVIMGVIIG
+369 LIEPAMIVVMGIIIG

-393 MFKMYKLHI
+393 MFKMYNSI
-402 ILRRKTNEYKKTK
+402 G